1 MDIKKYLTDKIKKV
15 FDKFGY
21 PQDKAVVS
29 FSNMPELCDFQ
40 CNGCFALSKIGK
52 CNPMDIANKIK
63 DELKDLEEQFKIEIA
78 NPGFL
83 NFTATNAFL
92 SQLSNDLLQNNDLG
106 VEKHAEPKKVIM
118 DYGGANVAK
127 QLHIGHLR
135 SPIIGEGLKR
145 LFVLLGDQVIS
156 DTHLGDWGLQMGLT
170 IANIMEKFNCDYYFK
185 GRGEKPQ
192 ITVEMLN
199 QLYPEATA
207 RSKVD
212 DEFKKLAQEI
222 TVKLQNKTKGYYDI
236 WQEIRKI
243 SVDDIKVEYDKLN
256 TNFDLWMGESDAQ
269 DYIEDVY
276 KILNK
281 KKLIK
286 LSEGAEIV
294 EVATDEDKKPM
305 PPVIV
310 KSSTGAGLYA
320 TTDIAT
326 IIQRQKDYKPDMILY
341 ITDNRQNM
349 HFEQVFRCCRLADI
363 INPQQQLE
371 HIGFGTING
380 KDGKPFKTREGGTV
394 KLNEII
400 KMVTDKA
407 EEKLKAN
414 GVDYD
419 NKLALQIGIA
429 AIKFGDLSNVVT
441 KDYVF
446 DIDKFLSFEGKTG
459 PYLQY
464 TAVRI
469 KSLLN
474 KAKEEVGRI
483 QISTAEQRQIIIDM
497 LKLFDSY
504 ETCYKEL
511 SLNSLCNAVYC
522 LASSFSTFY
531 NNYKILTEKDDKQR
545 KSYLA
550 LSKLVLLAMQQAL
563 DVLAIDVPEK
573 M

>member
-1 MDIKKYLTDKIKKV
+1 MDIKKYLTQKVKEV

-21 PQDKAVVS
+21 PQEKAIVS
-29 FSNMPELCDFQ
+29 FSNVPDCDFQ
-40 CNGCFALSKIGK
+40 CNGCFAISKIEK
-52 CNPMDIANKIK
+52 CNPMEIANKIK
-63 DELKDLEEQFKIEIA
+63 NELKSLSSQFNIEVA

-83 NFTATNAFL
+83 NFTASNDFL
-92 SQLSNDLLQNNDLG
+92 SKVSNDLLNDKSLG
-106 VEKHAEPKKVIM
+106 VEKHNQPQKVIM

-145 LFVLLGDQVIS
+145 LFILLGDNVIS

-170 IANIMEKFNCDYYFK
+170 IANIMEKFDCEYYFK
-185 GRGEKPQ
+185 GSGTKPQ

-199 QLYPEATA
+199 QLYPEASA

-212 DEFKKLAQEI
+212 EDFKKLAQEI

-236 WQEIRKI
+236 WQDIRKT
-243 SVDDIKVEYDKLN
+243 SVNDIKIEYDKLN

-269 DYIEDVY
+269 EYIEDVY
-276 KILNK
+276 KTLNK

-286 LSEGAEIV
+286 FSEGAEIV
-294 EVATDEDKKPM
+294 EVATEEDKKPM

-326 IIQRQKDYKPDMILY
+326 IIQREKDYNPDMILY

-349 HFEQVFRCCRLADI
+349 HFDQVFRCCRLADI
-363 INPQQQLE
+363 VSPQQKLE

-419 NKLALQIGIA
+419 DKLALQIGIA
-429 AIKFGDLSNVVT
+429 AIKFGDLINVVT
-441 KDYVF
+441 KDYIF

-474 KAKEEVGRI
+474 KAKENAGEI
-483 QISTAEQRQIIIDM
+483 CISTNEEKQIIIDI
-497 LKLFDSY
+497 LKLLDSY

-550 LSKLVLLAMQQAL
+550 LSKLVLLIMQQAL
-563 DVLAIDVPEK
+563 NVLAIDIPEK